1 MGDATV
7 PAPGGSGAE
16 GPLAGGPAAQGPAAE
31 GPGAQEPAAEGRRRR
46 RVRGLLAV
54 VAVVALNV
62 GTYAALATDTA
73 QRWVASVEEY
83 AYAGAFV
90 VALLTNLTL
99 AVPVPYNPVVL
110 QLMTAVELPLLVALL
125 AAAGS
130 ALGESTGW
138 WVGAQGRAV
147 LPDGGRAGAAVR
159 RLQRLAVHRWPA
171 FWGLVA
177 FSAVPNP
184 VFDVAGLVAGA
195 AGVPYRVFLAA
206 TFLGRLV
213 RFVVFALV
221 GEALLAAWPF

>member
-1 MGDATV
+1 MQEADGTARTGATA
-7 PAPGGSGAE
+7 AP
-16 GPLAGGPAAQGPAAE
+16 
-31 GPGAQEPAAEGRRRR
+31 EPARSRRERQ
-46 RVRGLLAV
+46 VRGALALLAV
-54 VAVVALNV
+54 LVLNV
-62 GTYAALATDTA
+62 GTYAALATETA
-73 QRWVASVEEY
+73 QRWVAAVEAY
-83 AYAGAFV
+83 AYPGAFV

-147 LPDGGRAGAAVR
+147 LPVQGRTGAAVR
-159 RLQRLAVHRWPA
+159 WLQRVAAHRWRA
-171 FWGLVA
+171 FAGLVV

-184 VFDVAGLVAGA
+184 VFDMAGLVAGA
-195 AGVPYRVFLAA
+195 ARVPYRLFLTA

-213 RFVVFALV
+213 RFVLFALV
-221 GEALLAAWPF
+221 GETLLALWPF